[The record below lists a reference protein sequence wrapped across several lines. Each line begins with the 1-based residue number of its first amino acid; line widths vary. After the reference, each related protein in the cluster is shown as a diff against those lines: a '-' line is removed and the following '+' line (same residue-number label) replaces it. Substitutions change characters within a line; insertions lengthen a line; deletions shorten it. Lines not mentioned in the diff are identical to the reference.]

1 MEEICSMLKEKYKK
15 EVIPKMKKLFG
26 YKSDMAVP
34 KIEKV
39 VLNTGIGKILNG
51 TDPSK
56 KEALIKS
63 ISQDLA
69 LISGQKP
76 ILTTAKKAVAG
87 FKIRKGSPVGFKIT
101 LRKNRAFEFLA
112 RLINFALPRSRDFRG
127 ILQKSIDKNGN
138 LTIGIREH
146 ITFPEIEPEK
156 SKVIF
161 GLEITVVT
169 NAKTREEAV
178 ELFRLLGF
186 PIR

>member
-1 MEEICSMLKEKYKK
+1 MLKEKYKK
-15 EVIPKMKKLFG
+15 EVIPKMKKVFG

-39 VLNTGIGKILNG
+39 VLNTGVGKVFGGI
-51 TDPSK
+51 DPSK
-56 KEALIKS
+56 RKTLIES
-63 ISQDLA
+63 IFQDLA
-69 LISGQKP
+69 LLSGQKP
-76 ILTTAKKAVAG
+76 ILTSAKKAVAG
-87 FKIRKGSPVGFKIT
+87 FKIRKGSPVGLKIT

-112 RLINFALPRSRDFRG
+112 RLINSALPRSRDFRG
-127 ILQKSIDKNGN
+127 ILQKSIDKSGN
-138 LTIGIREH
+138 LTIGVREH
-146 ITFPEIEPEK
+146 IVFPEIEPEK

-161 GLEITVVT
+161 GLEITVVS